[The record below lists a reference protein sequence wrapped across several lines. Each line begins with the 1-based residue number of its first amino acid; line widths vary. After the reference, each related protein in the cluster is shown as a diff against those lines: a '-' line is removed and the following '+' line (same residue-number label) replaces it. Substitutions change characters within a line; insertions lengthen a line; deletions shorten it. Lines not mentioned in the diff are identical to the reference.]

1 MNTLEVAETS
11 APKSSYVPDMSWTRD
26 IPPAKQ
32 LNCIAAADD
41 VLTQAERKL
50 AQVERTGLD
59 RGEIRVAAFLPRLA
73 NGEVDRGCRRYA
85 SYMGKK
91 FRQHGL
97 DFRVEE
103 AHSAD
108 ALELLLMGAQV
119 HDKIY
124 GTFIFF
130 PAPFGKTEDYFL
142 RRVRPEKDIEGL
154 TVENTGRMALN
165 IRTVDEEE
173 KYEGV
178 VPCTAKAIL
187 TLLHQR
193 EEVMTMFPRDAL
205 RKGPSVVIFN
215 SSPRIGIPLQSM
227 LMRMGATA
235 MMVHPQTRAEDRKV
249 YLATA
254 DIVVTAFPAQS
265 EADLVRHIKEGAV
278 VIDCSTEGNL
288 HPDVAQKAAYLST
301 HDNHLGQITTAL
313 ALYNTALCALWQRGM
328 KQ

>member
-1 MNTLEVAETS
+1 MDTLEIEQS
-11 APKSSYVPDMSWTRD
+11 GPKSPYTPDMSWTRD
-26 IPPAKQ
+26 VPPGKR
-32 LNCIAAADD
+32 LNCIAAADG
-41 VLTQAERKL
+41 VFTQAERKL

-59 RGEIRVAAFLPRLA
+59 RGEIRVATFLPRLP
-73 NGEVDRGCRRYA
+73 NVDLDRGSRRYA
-85 SYMGKK
+85 SYMAKK

-103 AHSAD
+103 ALSAD

-119 HDKIY
+119 HEKIY

-165 IRTVDEEE
+165 IKTVDEEE

-187 TLLHQR
+187 TLLNQHDDIR
-193 EEVMTMFPRDAL
+193 NMFPRDQWQ
-205 RKGPSVVIFN
+205 KGPAVVILN

-227 LMRMGATA
+227 LMRIGATA
-235 MMVHPQTRAEDRKV
+235 LMVHPQTRPEHRDS
-249 YLATA
+249 YLKTA
-254 DIVVTAFPAQS
+254 DIIVTAFPPQS
-265 EADLVRHIKEGAV
+265 EADLVRDIKEGAV

-288 HPDVAQKAAYLST
+288 HPDVAHRAAYLST

-313 ALYNTALCALWQRGM
+313 ALYNTALCAIWQRGM
-328 KQ
+328 KA